1 MAQPPGS
8 ALEWLTEND
17 TIERES
23 ARSRLKD
30 NASSLLEAY
39 AEILR
44 TGKVDS
50 SEVHQQVGEV
60 RSAVLAAGMVQSAD
74 TLLQL
79 DSELRRSTL
88 LADHAQIANEVASV
102 TAAHAA
108 AAADGERRLSAVAAE
123 MQAAL
128 RTLEESFYSC
138 SVRGDDAL

>member
-1 MAQPPGS
+1 MF
-8 ALEWLTEND
+8 
-17 TIERES
+17 
-23 ARSRLKD
+23 
-30 NASSLLEAY
+30 
-39 AEILR
+39 AE
-44 TGKVDS
+44 G
-50 SEVHQQVGEV
+50 
-60 RSAVLAAGMVQSAD
+60 
-74 TLLQL
+74 
-79 DSELRRSTL
+79 RSTL